1 MDQWLWLAILVIGVY
16 IGWLWL
22 KRGGGEGFQAAATAT
37 PAVVALPTT
46 IKCAAQTF
54 GAVRQYLCE
63 SEEDA
68 EQIIKGPTDKT
79 RTYLGPAD
87 QVCVTD
93 DPDSGIY
100 TCKDLTQS
108 PDDPED
114 FRFKLQEDYETTC
127 DNIVKN
133 YLDISSNLVALNA
146 MKDTISSSTT
156 GLDTTRSNLN
166 TLYMNM
172 KCVGMTAT
180 GRPKTICDA
189 IKAGLDEIGSQGRI
203 TQGVLEQ
210 VTGPLQRMVDSRTSL
225 KGSVDSFRC
234 DLG

>member
-1 MDQWLWLAILVIGVY
+1 MRQWVWIGILVIVAWA
-16 IGWLWL
+16 IWLQR
-22 KRGGGEGFQAAATAT
+22 RGYRSEGFQAATAT
-37 PAVVALPTT
+37 PAVIALPTT
-46 IKCAAQTF
+46 IKCTAQTF
-54 GAVRQYLCE
+54 GALKQYLCE
-63 SEEDA
+63 SEEEA
-68 EQIIKGPTDKT
+68 TKIIAGPTDKT
-79 RTYLGPAD
+79 KTYLGPGD

-108 PDDPED
+108 PDDTED
-114 FRFKLQEDYETTC
+114 FRFQLQEDYDTTC

-133 YLDISSNLVALNA
+133 YLDISSNLVSLNS

-156 GLDTTRSNLN
+156 GLDTTRSNLK

-172 KCVGMTAT
+172 KCVGMTGA
-180 GRPKTICDA
+180 GRTKTICDA
-189 IKAGLDEIGSQGRI
+189 IKAGLDELR
-203 TQGVLEQ
+203 TQGTITNSVLEQ
-210 VTGPLQRMVDSRTSL
+210 VTGPLQKMVDSRNSL

>member
-1 MDQWLWLAILVIGVY
+1 MYQWLLLAILVIGVY
-16 IGWLWL
+16 LGWIWL
-22 KRGGGEGFQAAATAT
+22 RGSAEGFQAAGASATA
-37 PAVVALPTT
+37 VIALPTT
-46 IKCAAQTF
+46 IKCAPQTF
-54 GAVRQYLCE
+54 GAVKQYLCE
-63 SEEDA
+63 SEEEA
-68 EQIIKGPTDKT
+68 EKIMKGPTDTTK
-79 RTYLGPAD
+79 TYLGPGD

-93 DPDSGIY
+93 DPDSGVY

-108 PDDPED
+108 PDDPAD
-114 FRFKLQEDYETTC
+114 FRLKLQEDYDTTC

-156 GLDTTRSNLN
+156 GLDTTRVNLN

-172 KCVGMTAT
+172 KCVGMTAV

-189 IKAGLDEIGSQGRI
+189 IKAGLDEIASQGKV
-203 TQGVLEQ
+203 TQGVLDQ
-210 VTGPLQRMVDSRTSL
+210 VTGPLQKMVDSRASL

>member
-1 MDQWLWLAILVIGVY
+1 MRQWVWIGILVIVALATWSY
-16 IGWLWL
+16 ITRLN
-22 KRGGGEGFQAAATAT
+22 EPFQVATAAPT
-37 PAVVALPTT
+37 VIALPTT
-46 IKCAAQTF
+46 IKCSAQTF
-54 GAVRQYLCE
+54 GTVKQYLCE

-68 EQIIKGPTDKT
+68 TKIIAGPTDKT
-79 RTYLGPAD
+79 RTYLAPGD

-93 DPDSGIY
+93 DPDTGIY

-133 YLDISSNLVALNA
+133 YLDISSNLVSLNT

-172 KCVGMTAT
+172 KCVGMTGA
-180 GRPKTICDA
+180 GRTKTICDA
-189 IKAGLDEIGSQGRI
+189 IKAGLDELGSQGTI
-203 TQGVLEQ
+203 TKGVLDQ
-210 VTGPLQRMVDSRTSL
+210 VTAPLQRMVDSRNSL